1 MKDSRPLRPFE
12 PVAFF
17 QFDHNL
23 SITFDID
30 FQRPA
35 KYLMLLPTHFRKK
48 PVKLSQNPDY
58 VPMEIQ
64 FFGAVGST
72 QDTYALDCVEIND
85 TAYNMSEQLHSDYD
99 CEIRLLDSNKQI
111 ASVSNFKID

>member
-1 MKDSRPLRPFE
+1 MQPLENTFTFRSFEQEEYNAWKEERMKDPRPLRPFE

-35 KYLMLLPTHFRKK
+35 KYIMLLPTHFRKK
-48 PVKLSQNPDY
+48 PVKLS
-58 VPMEIQ
+58 
-64 FFGAVGST
+64 
-72 QDTYALDCVEIND
+72 
-85 TAYNMSEQLHSDYD
+85 
-99 CEIRLLDSNKQI
+99 
-111 ASVSNFKID
+111 